1 MESTLKSELLEKAKL
16 TLSIDSDDTSHDDYL
31 GVLIDAEFEV
41 ALARTG
47 RTEAEINEA
56 LKEAIV
62 RNVGIR
68 FDSMP
73 GTEDKR
79 DLDTYHNFNK
89 QPMF

>member
-1 MESTLKSELLEKAKL
+1 MEAALKNELLEKAKL
-16 TLSIDSDDTSHDDYL
+16 TLSLDSDDTSHDDYL

-56 LKEAIV
+56 IKESIV
-62 RNVGIR
+62 RNVGIK
-68 FDSMP
+68 FDSMD
-73 GTEDKR
+73 GKR

>member
-1 MESTLKSELLEKAKL
+1 MEATLKSELLENAKL
-16 TLSIDSDDTSHDDYL
+16 TLSLDSDDTSHDSYL
-31 GVLIDAEFEV
+31 ELLIDAEFEI

>member
-1 MESTLKSELLEKAKL
+1 MEATLKSELLENARL
-16 TLSIDSDDTSHDDYL
+16 TLSLDCDDTSHDSYL
-31 GVLIDAEFEV
+31 ELLIDAEFEI

-68 FDSMP
+68 FDSM
-73 GTEDKR
+73 EDKR
-79 DLDTYHNFNK
+79 NLDTYHNFNK

>member
-1 MESTLKSELLEKAKL
+1 MMEATLKSELLENAKL
-16 TLSIDSDDTSHDDYL
+16 TSSLDCDDTSHDDYL
-31 GVLIDAEFEV
+31 EILIDAEFEI

-47 RTEAEINEA
+47 RTEEEINDA

-68 FDSMP
+68 FDSM
-73 GTEDKR
+73 EDKR
-79 DLDTYHNFNK
+79 NLDTYHNFNK

>member
-1 MESTLKSELLEKAKL
+1 METALKSELLEKAKL
-16 TLSIDSDDTSHDDYL
+16 TLSLDCDDTSHDDYL
-31 GVLIDAEFEV
+31 GLLIDAEFEI

-47 RTEAEINEA
+47 RTEAEINKA
-56 LKEAIV
+56 LKEAIA

-68 FDSMP
+68 FDSM
-73 GTEDKR
+73 EDKR

>member
-1 MESTLKSELLEKAKL
+1 MEATLKSELLENAKL
-16 TLSIDSDDTSHDDYL
+16 TLSLDEVDTSHDSYL
-31 GVLIDAEFEV
+31 ELLIDAEFEI

-47 RTEAEINEA
+47 RTEDEINEA

-62 RNVGIR
+62 RNVGIK
-68 FDSMP
+68 FDSM
-73 GTEDKR
+73 ENKR

>member
-1 MESTLKSELLEKAKL
+1 MEATLKSELLKNAKL
-16 TLSIDSDDTSHDDYL
+16 TLSLDCDDTSHDSYL
-31 GVLIDAEFEV
+31 ELLIDAEFEI

-47 RTEAEINEA
+47 RAEEEINEA

-68 FDSMP
+68 FDSM
-73 GTEDKR
+73 ESKR

>member
-1 MESTLKSELLEKAKL
+1 MEATLKSELLENAKL
-16 TLSIDSDDTSHDDYL
+16 TLSLDCDDTSHDGYL
-31 GVLIDAEFEV
+31 ELLIDAEFEI

-68 FDSMP
+68 FDSM
-73 GTEDKR
+73 EDKR
-79 DLDTYHNFNK
+79 NLDTYHNFNK

>member
-1 MESTLKSELLEKAKL
+1 MMEAALKSELLEKAKL
-16 TLSIDSDDTSHDDYL
+16 TLSLDEDDTSHDDYL
-31 GVLIDAEFEV
+31 GVLIDAEFEI

-62 RNVGIR
+62 RNVGIK
-68 FDSMP
+68 FDSM
-73 GTEDKR
+73 EDKR
-79 DLDTYHNFNK
+79 NLDTYHNFNK

>member
-1 MESTLKSELLEKAKL
+1 MEATLKSELLEKAKL
-16 TLSIDSDDTSHDDYL
+16 TLSLGEVDTSHDDYL
-31 GVLIDAEFEV
+31 GVLIDAEFEI

-62 RNVGIR
+62 RNVGIK
-68 FDSMP
+68 FDSM
-73 GTEDKR
+73 EDKR

>member
-1 MESTLKSELLEKAKL
+1 MMEATLKSELLENAKL
-16 TLSIDSDDTSHDDYL
+16 TLSIDSDDTSHDSYL
-31 GVLIDAEFEV
+31 ELLIDAEFEI

-47 RTEAEINEA
+47 RTEAEVNEA

-68 FDSMP
+68 FDSME
-73 GTEDKR
+73 GER
-79 DLDTYHNFNK
+79 DLDTYHSFNK

>member
-1 MESTLKSELLEKAKL
+1 MEATLKSELLENAKL
-16 TLSIDSDDTSHDDYL
+16 TLSLDSDDTSHDDYL
-31 GVLIDAEFEV
+31 EFLIDAEFEV

-47 RTEAEINEA
+47 RTEEEINEA

-68 FDSMP
+68 FDSM
-73 GTEDKR
+73 EDKR

>member
-1 MESTLKSELLEKAKL
+1 MEATLKSELLEKAKL
-16 TLSIDSDDTSHDDYL
+16 TLSLDEVDTSHDSYL
-31 GVLIDAEFEV
+31 ELLIDAEFEI

-62 RNVGIR
+62 RNVGIK
-68 FDSMP
+68 FDSM
-73 GTEDKR
+73 EDKR
-79 DLDTYHNFNK
+79 NLDTYHNFNK

>member
-1 MESTLKSELLEKAKL
+1 METALKSELLEKAKL
-16 TLSIDSDDTSHDDYL
+16 TLSLDEDDTSHDDYL
-31 GVLIDAEFEV
+31 GVLIDAEFEI

-62 RNVGIR
+62 RNVGIK
-68 FDSMP
+68 FDSM
-73 GTEDKR
+73 EDKR
-79 DLDTYHNFNK
+79 NLDTYHNFNK

>member
-1 MESTLKSELLEKAKL
+1 MMEATLKSELLDNAKL
-16 TLSIDSDDTSHDDYL
+16 TLSLDSDDTSYDGYL
-31 GVLIDAEFEV
+31 EILIDAEFEI

-68 FDSMP
+68 FDSME
-73 GTEDKR
+73 GKR

>member
-1 MESTLKSELLEKAKL
+1 MEATLKSELLKNAKL
-16 TLSIDSDDTSHDDYL
+16 TLSLDCDDTSHDSYL
-31 GVLIDAEFEV
+31 ELLIDAEFEI

>member
-1 MESTLKSELLEKAKL
+1 MEATLKSELLENAKL
-16 TLSIDSDDTSHDDYL
+16 TLSLDSDDTSHDSYL
-31 GVLIDAEFEV
+31 ELLIDAEFEI

-68 FDSMP
+68 FDSM
-73 GTEDKR
+73 EDKR

>member
-1 MESTLKSELLEKAKL
+1 MEATLKSELLEKAKL
-16 TLSIDSDDTSHDDYL
+16 TLSLDSDDTSHDSYL
-31 GVLIDAEFEV
+31 EFLVDAEFEV

-68 FDSMP
+68 FDSM
-73 GTEDKR
+73 EDKR
-79 DLDTYHNFNK
+79 NLDTYHNFNK

>member
-1 MESTLKSELLEKAKL
+1 MEATLKSELLEKAKL
-16 TLSIDSDDTSHDDYL
+16 TLSLDEVDTSHDSYL
-31 GVLIDAEFEV
+31 ELLIDAEFEI

-62 RNVGIR
+62 RNVGIK
-68 FDSMP
+68 FDSM
-73 GTEDKR
+73 EDKR

>member
-1 MESTLKSELLEKAKL
+1 MEATLKSELLEKAKL
-16 TLSIDSDDTSHDDYL
+16 TLSLDCDDTSHDSYL
-31 GVLIDAEFEV
+31 EILIDAEFEV

-47 RTEAEINEA
+47 KVEAEMNEA

-68 FDSMP
+68 FDSM
-73 GTEDKR
+73 EDKR

>member
-1 MESTLKSELLEKAKL
+1 MEATLKSELLEKAKL
-16 TLSIDSDDTSHDDYL
+16 TLSLDSDDDSWDGYL
-31 GVLIDAEFEV
+31 EILIDAEFEI

-68 FDSMP
+68 FDSM
-73 GTEDKR
+73 EDKR